1 MRQVFFKTG
10 IGALQ
15 AAGTAGDDRFS
26 DLSTA
31 GTLGFWNLDATTG
44 GAWFTD
50 RLFNNDVEAGTDT
63 DTGDITTLSHGYMLK
78 KSLQVVQGY
87 GGNNPI
93 ASPIID
99 TRNITR
105 IACAGYVNT
114 TQYAV
119 TYTPDTTNEGDGD
132 EVQLKFVIRTSPS
145 DYLNF
150 VNGETAFAD
159 LGGNGFQFPLGAHNT
174 TNHKIINISFTGT
187 GTDTTTCDNVRTA
200 IQNHS
205 VLNALISLNAAGS
218 GTAVMTARH
227 AGVTFEVIGENLT
240 DDVAVTAGDFAITEF
255 VPGVGN
261 AWQARADELKAR
273 SYAGNFN
280 RMYFPDSFTNFV
292 TSASAEYDRFEI
304 TYKIDGNRDVVKG
317 SQYGTV
323 VIYELNGGNKV
334 GLVLNDGT
342 ADVAATKVEY
352 LF

>member
-10 IGALQ
+10 TGALQ
-15 AAGTAGDDRFS
+15 AADATPGNDRFS
-26 DLSTA
+26 DLTS
-31 GTLGFWNLDATTG
+31 GELGFWNLDATTG

-50 RLFNNDVEAGTDT
+50 RLFNNDIEDGTDT
-63 DTGDITTLSHGYMLK
+63 ATGDVVTLSHGYMLK

-87 GGNNPI
+87 GGSNPI

-105 IACAGYVNT
+105 IAVAGYVNT

-119 TYTPDTTNEGDGD
+119 TYTPDTTNEGADD

-145 DYLNF
+145 DYLNY

-159 LGGNGFQFPLGAHNT
+159 LGGDNFHFPLGAHNT
-174 TNHKIINISFTGT
+174 TNHKIINISFTAT
-187 GTDTTTCDNVRTA
+187 GAAGTTCDAVRTA
-200 IQNHS
+200 VQNHS
-205 VLNALISLNAAGS
+205 VLNALIKTS
-218 GTAVMTARH
+218 GTTTAVLTARH

-240 DDVAVTAGDFAITEF
+240 DDAAVTAGDFAITEF

-292 TSASAEYDRFEI
+292 TSATAEYDSFLI
-304 TYKIDGNRDVVKG
+304 VTGK
-317 SQYGTV
+317 QTQ
-323 VIYELNGGNKV
+323 
-334 GLVLNDGT
+334 
-342 ADVAATKVEY
+342 
-352 LF
+352 

>member
-10 IGALQ
+10 TGALQ
-15 AAGTAGDDRFS
+15 AAGSAGDDRFS
-26 DLSTA
+26 DLSS
-31 GTLGFWNLDATTG
+31 GELGFWNLDASTG
-44 GAWFTD
+44 GAWFSD
-50 RLFNNDVEAGTDT
+50 RLFNNDVEIGTDT

-87 GGNNPI
+87 GGSNPI

-105 IACAGYVNT
+105 ISCSGYVNT

-132 EVQLKFVIRTSPS
+132 EIELKIVVRVSPS

-150 VNGETAFAD
+150 VNGETAFSD
-159 LGGNGFQFPLGAHNT
+159 LGGDNFHFPLGAHNT
-174 TNHKIINISFTGT
+174 TNHKIINVSFTAGSS
-187 GTDTTTCDNVRTA
+187 DTNTCNALRTA

-205 VLNALISLNAAGS
+205 VLNGLIKATGTT
-218 GTAVMTARH
+218 TAVLTARH
-227 AGVTFEVIGENLT
+227 AGVHFEIIGHNLT
-240 DDVAVTAGDFAITEF
+240 DDAAVTAGDFAITEF

-292 TSASAEYDRFEI
+292 TSATAEYDRFEI

-317 SQYGTV
+317 SQYGSI

-342 ADVAATKVEY
+342 ADPAATKVEY